1 MGISVWKLL
10 LIVLIVLLVFGSGRL
25 RSLGGDL
32 AGAIRNFRSALGDD
46 SKDKKDGTNSNDK
59 D

>member
-25 RSLGGDL
+25 RNVGADL
-32 AGAIRNFRSALGDD
+32 AGAIRNFRAALGHD
-46 SKDKKDGTNSNDK
+46 SKDNTESKNSNNK